1 MYKSWTQKTF
11 AVSVLG
17 LLAGSPMTLQ
27 GGCIAPATEA
37 AAFDASK
44 VVGRFQVMSAEPF
57 VAQDGTIQTRVVLQV
72 LEKFKGGEIPAE
84 IEILTAG
91 GIVGVKN
98 DVRSDSIS
106 LVPGESYV
114 LMLKEMAKGVW
125 SAHPHHAFRV
135 RENHREV
142 AKFFRGRAR
151 GARPKL
157 VPASESASDT
167 AIGTDQGA
175 AIVPG
180 SVVGYNSAGGVPTRF
195 TTCDSDEAIPY
206 TVDIDP
212 TKLPLGMTESIA
224 MEAVTEALAAWSNS
238 SSLKFRYE
246 GRETFGK
253 AASSITT
260 PDRRLRIQLHDNYNA
275 INSVGTL
282 GIGGGGFSIS
292 ASSFTGGKLGSQGF
306 QERLYAYVVMENA
319 INGAFLNTL
328 VNYKRVLTH
337 EIGHALGLAHSSEDA
352 LEPDLT
358 LKDATMYY
366 VAPFGSAG
374 ATIQAYDVGRIQLGY
389 PANTPP
395 YSIDRTFTAI
405 TASSYTNNFPQNTL
419 GVNRIEL
426 RGYDRQGTA
435 LTATLIPST
444 TNPTVTNTTSI
455 NGTFTLTGTILSYV
469 PKANYADSGSVQN
482 PTKLTDAQIEA
493 GSYLDQAVIQFSDGV
508 NISRTVKCSMVA
520 FANDTTPTDG
530 LPDAWMIANFG
541 TKNVGS
547 TNNATNAKRL
557 ADADPD
563 GDGLTNRTEFML
575 GTNPNS
581 AASGMPKPTVSST
594 GQLSF
599 TPVRFAPY
607 VIESSTTM
615 APGSWTFRGVKNTF
629 STGSV
634 SANYRTDAGPTKEFY
649 RISVLP
655 LAP

>member
-1 MYKSWTQKTF
+1 MQKALII
-11 AVSVLG
+11 AVIG
-17 LLAGSPMTLQ
+17 MAAGNPIAAR
-27 GGCIAPATEA
+27 GGCIAPASETT
-37 AAFDASK
+37 AFDASK
-44 VVGRFQVMSAEPF
+44 VVGRFEVLSAEPF
-57 VAQDGTIQTRVVLQV
+57 VAQDGTIQTLVKLQL
-72 LEKFKGGEIPAE
+72 LEQFKGAEIPAV

-167 AIGTDQGA
+167 TIGTDQGA

-180 SVVGYNSAGGVPTRF
+180 SVLGYNSAGGQPTRF

-206 TVDIDP
+206 IVDIDP
-212 TKLPLGMTESIA
+212 TKLPPGMTESIA
-224 MEAVTEALAAWSNS
+224 LEAVTEALAAWSNS

-246 GRETFGK
+246 GRQTFGV
-253 AASSITT
+253 ATSSITT
-260 PDRRLRIQLHDNYNA
+260 PDRRLRIQLHDTYNA

-282 GIGGGGFSIS
+282 GIGGGGFSVS
-292 ASSFTGGKLGSQGF
+292 ATSFTGGTVAGQGF

-319 INGAFLNTL
+319 VNGAFLNTL

-352 LEPDLT
+352 LELDLS

-374 ATIQAYDVGRIQLGY
+374 ATIQNYDVGRIQLGY
-389 PANTPP
+389 ALNTPP

-405 TASSYTNNFPQNTL
+405 TTSNYNSLSKTTL
-419 GVNRIEL
+419 GINRIEL
-426 RGYDRQGTA
+426 RGYDRQGSA
-435 LTATLIPST
+435 LTTTLVSST
-444 TNPTVTNTTSI
+444 TI
-455 NGTFTLTGTILSYV
+455 NGTFTLSADGKFLNYL
-469 PKANYADSGSVQN
+469 PKGNFADSN
-482 PTKLTDAQIEA
+482 PKLTDAQIEA
-493 GSYLDQAVIQFSDGV
+493 GFFLDQAEIRFSENG
-508 NISRTVKCSMVA
+508 NISRTVRCSVVA
-520 FANDTTPTDG
+520 FANDTTPADG
-530 LPDAWMIANFG
+530 LPNTWMTANFG
-541 TKNVGS
+541 TTAVGS
-547 TNNATNAKRL
+547 TNNATNSRRL

-575 GTNPNS
+575 GSNPNS
-581 AASGMPKPTVSST
+581 AASGIPIPTVSAT
-594 GQLSF
+594 GQLTF
-599 TPVRFAPY
+599 MPTRFAPY
-607 VIESSTTM
+607 VIESTTNLS
-615 APGSWTFRGVKNTF
+615 ANSWTFRGVRNSF
-629 STGSV
+629 SSAGV
-634 SANYRTDAGPTKEFY
+634 SANFRTDAGPSKEFY
-649 RISVLP
+649 RISILP